1 MLPKPGRSHPELDL
15 DKPLGGTLG
24 SELLTSPEVTKKQ
37 PGLLHFPGLGHFLVV
52 VIFTGIEIVGLIEWL
67 ALSNGGNPTT
77 VLGRSYPILQLG
89 AISSRIGMTGF
100 AAIVLAV
107 ILLVEHTITQV

>member
-1 MLPKPGRSHPELDL
+1 MHRFCLGRFEHETAP
-15 DKPLGGTLG
+15 
-24 SELLTSPEVTKKQ
+24 LTSPELRHKQ

-67 ALSNGGNPTT
+67 ALSNGGNPST
-77 VLGRSYPILQLG
+77 VLGQAYPILQLG
-89 AISSRIGMTGF
+89 AISSPQGTTGF

-107 ILLVEHTITQV
+107 FLL